1 MEASRGTA
9 FDEPPP
15 DGCKDYNDYL
25 CDRLGL
31 PGRKQG
37 TGALKDESS
46 LSDGYLIL
54 CLNG

>member
-1 MEASRGTA
+1 MEASGGTA
-9 FDEPPP
+9 FDEPPL

-46 LSDGYLIL
+46 LRTAI
-54 CLNG
+54 